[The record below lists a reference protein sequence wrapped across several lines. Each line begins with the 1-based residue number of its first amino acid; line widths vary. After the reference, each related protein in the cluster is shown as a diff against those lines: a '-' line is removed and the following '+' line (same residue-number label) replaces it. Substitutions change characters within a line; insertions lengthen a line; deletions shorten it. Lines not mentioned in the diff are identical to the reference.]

1 MSSNERQYRSYLDH
15 VENIG
20 TTCGFDVEE
29 DVLRIPSTKRVR
41 IPNIPVLGQIWLD
54 LLFGFNLVLQIN

>member
-41 IPNIPVLGQIWLD
+41 IPNIPVLE
-54 LLFGFNLVLQIN
+54 

>member
-41 IPNIPVLGQIWLD
+41 TLKLIPKCPSKLNTLYS
-54 LLFGFNLVLQIN
+54 